1 VDDSQGVTRVHEHG
15 YVRLVEAWG
24 SDEQIVAA
32 ARMSTDGAFR
42 GWGTDTEPGDERLL
56 ARLWRDRHTS
66 PFEQAGMSL
75 EVRAPL
81 FVVREW
87 QRHRTQSFNEQSAR
101 YGALPYDDYLP
112 SIERVLLGGQ
122 SKGNRQGSGTAV
134 PHAAAEAWRTE
145 LAGLQER
152 AEAVYR
158 LGIESGISRELSR
171 CALTVSRYSRMRAS
185 ANLRNWLAFLALRL
199 APDAQEEIRDYARA
213 VATLLAERFP
223 RTWALAK
230 EGMTT

>member
-1 VDDSQGVTRVHEHG
+1 MVDPQGLIRVHHHG

-24 SDEQIVAA
+24 SDESIVAA

-42 GWGTDTEPGDERLL
+42 GWGTKDAPGDERLL

-81 FVVREW
+81 FVIREW
-87 QRHRTQSFNEQSAR
+87 QRHRTQSYNEQSAR
-101 YGALPYDDYLP
+101 YAAIQPDDYRPTL
-112 SIERVLLGGQ
+112 ERVLLGGQ
-122 SKGNRQGSGTAV
+122 STANKQGSGEVV
-134 PHAAAEAWRTE
+134 PYLAADHWLEELLALQAHA
-145 LAGLQER
+145 ER
-152 AEAVYR
+152 VYR
-158 LGIESGISRELSR
+158 LGLESGVSRELAR
-171 CALTVSRYSRMRAS
+171 LALTVARYSRMRAS
-185 ANLRNWLAFLALRL
+185 ANLRNWLHFLALRL

-213 VATLLAERFP
+213 VAALVAERFP

-230 EGMTT
+230 EGMAT